1 MLTFHSLLCGLQ
13 EADYTEFETYTDGI
27 SVTPP
32 IETMMLVPRRLRQP
46 VTMCDYCKC
55 EDTLSLSF
63 LFYLSSFSTR
73 PKSIRAIILCLAQ
86 RTFTMDTRIPSSTR
100 RSAPPAQGV
109 EGRHLPSY
117 GHGQPQ
123 RGEGSASRLPIQIS
137 ATAATRDARPPGMVA
152 PSRVGTPNRDER
164 PVSTATTSSHSRYS
178 PSYQSITP
186 NSNRPTAVAG
196 ASHYRPTSTASQ
208 PEYGDSG
215 YHGWARRNDRLAAL
229 RSPVCGHEYAAA
241 GIVRSYHHVPSSLR
255 SEDAYSTQS
264 PLPSLTESDNAS
276 ASVRW
281 GDPTGALRH
290 ATQAVAPSVHSQA
303 GKLTVATTTTHR
315 EDSVAPISR
324 YSRPTHL
331 RAYSTPA
338 VPSRPVVR
346 EQRSR
351 TYLDMHPQYEHAP
364 AYRPPPQQVDW
375 GSNFSPDSPGYT
387 LQQIRQR
394 RSTLSVG
401 FPRPQNALA
410 EHRVFAGPFV
420 DTPSRI
426 TATSNIPP
434 KAARGAVK
442 VKPETG
448 ATPGVEE
455 DPKTPG
461 KWRKVSG
468 LFKLGRKEKCT
479 SPDQVSP
486 ATTTPPTS
494 HSASSPAESP
504 PETAPKPQVPPP
516 RPATPFATRAGAR
529 RRSPPPPLPTAS
541 PLPRP
546 TAHVKFTARN
556 AQNSPVSPL
565 SEADAHQGTEG
576 LSPVSPLS
584 ENPSPSDPP
593 RPKYT
598 LRAPPPVPGSALA
611 EKELLNA
618 LNAAS
623 ALPRSRY
630 RDTASRRRLAEA
642 VGASSRERVNEDL
655 TLEEMNQDLLPS
667 PLVVQKRWKCSPSP
681 RRTSL
686 RYPAE
691 EIVGDN
697 ANWGNAQ
704 EMRVI
709 HKGKGKLV
717 NSRSNSR
724 ARSRANS
731 QSQSQSQSPPPPLPM
746 ERSRPVV
753 VEAPGPKAP
762 EAEAAGADEGD
773 GKERRDTTF
782 AVAELAEKAKG
793 EWKGEGEEKL
803 EEQDEDVVDH
813 DDTRSNAPSW
823 RTDDSH
829 KFSHCVADALKLER
843 LARKP

>member
-1 MLTFHSLLCGLQ
+1 
-13 EADYTEFETYTDGI
+13 
-27 SVTPP
+27 
-32 IETMMLVPRRLRQP
+32 
-46 VTMCDYCKC
+46 
-55 EDTLSLSF
+55 
-63 LFYLSSFSTR
+63 
-73 PKSIRAIILCLAQ
+73 
-86 RTFTMDTRIPSSTR
+86 MDTRIPSSTR

-109 EGRHLPSY
+109 EGRRLPSY
-117 GHGQPQ
+117 GHGQQPQ
-123 RGEGSASRLPIQIS
+123 RGEGSASRLPTQIS
-137 ATAATRDARPPGMVA
+137 ATATTRDARPPGMVA
-152 PSRVGTPNRDER
+152 PLGVGTPNRDKR

-178 PSYQSITP
+178 ASSYQSITP
-186 NSNRPTAVAG
+186 NSNWSTAVAG

-215 YHGWARRNDRLAAL
+215 YQGWARRNDRLAAL
-229 RSPVCGHEYAAA
+229 RSPARGHEYAAA
-241 GIVRSYHHVPSSLR
+241 GIVRSYHRVPSSLR

-264 PLPSLTESDNAS
+264 PFPSLTESDNAS
-276 ASVRW
+276 ASIRW

-303 GKLTVATTTTHR
+303 GRLTVATTTTHR

-331 RAYSTPA
+331 RTYSTPA

-375 GSNFSPDSPGYT
+375 GSNLSPDSPGYT
-387 LQQIRQR
+387 LPQIRQR

-401 FPRPQNALA
+401 FPRPQNALT

-426 TATSNIPP
+426 NATSNIPL
-434 KAARGAVK
+434 KAARGAAK

-448 ATPGVEE
+448 AAPEVEE

-468 LFKLGRKEKCT
+468 LFKLGRKEKRT
-479 SPDQVSP
+479 SPEQVSP
-486 ATTTPPTS
+486 TTTTPPTS
-494 HSASSPAESP
+494 HSAASPAESP
-504 PETAPKPQVPPP
+504 PKTAPKPQVPPP

-529 RRSPPPPLPTAS
+529 GRSPPPPLHMAP
-541 PLPRP
+541 PLPSRP
-546 TAHVKFTARN
+546 AAHVKFTARN

-565 SEADAHQGTEG
+565 SEADVHQGTEG

-584 ENPSPSDPP
+584 EDPP

-598 LRAPPPVPGSALA
+598 LRAPPLVPGSALA
-611 EKELLNA
+611 EQELLNA

-623 ALPRSRY
+623 ALPHSRY
-630 RDTASRRRLAEA
+630 RDTASRRRLTEAAEA
-642 VGASSRERVNEDL
+642 SNREQRVNESL
-655 TLEEMNQDLLPS
+655 NLEEMNQDLFPS
-667 PLVVQKRWKCSPSP
+667 PLVVQKRWKRSPSP
-681 RRTSL
+681 RRPSL

-697 ANWGNAQ
+697 AHWGNAQ
-704 EMRVI
+704 EVRVV

-731 QSQSQSQSPPPPLPM
+731 QSQSQSQSQSPPPPLPL

-793 EWKGEGEEKL
+793 EWEGEGEEKV
-803 EEQDEDVVDH
+803 EEQDEDEGGGVD
-813 DDTRSNAPSW
+813 TSSNAPSW

-829 KFSHCVADALKLER
+829 KFSHYVADALRLER